1 LDEEYKRVEKRVRE
15 LTADNDALM
24 DQQDAMLADLADD
37 APNVADATKTVNAT
51 ALQYLASKKPQ
62 PPANLAPMQLMAWE
76 PIEADKRKFL
86 RINEAVINPLDTL
99 SLAAK
104 GALLPEQID
113 ALNTVYP
120 SLMAEVRANLLERI
134 EQTGK
139 VPEKHR
145 MMVSMILGKDIDGR
159 MQAAKIVPAQSVY
172 GQQRQVDAQKQAQA
186 QMPMTRAQRLNL
198 AERAEYEGSAR
209 RNAQE
214 LK

>member
-1 LDEEYKRVEKRVRE
+1 
-15 LTADNDALM
+15 M
-24 DQQDAMLADLADD
+24 DQQDAMLADMVDD
-37 APNVADATKTVNAT
+37 APTIADATKTVNAT
-51 ALQYLASKKPQ
+51 ALQYLANVKPK
-62 PPANLAPMQLMAWE
+62 PPANMPPMQLLTWE
-76 PIEADKRKFL
+76 PVDADKRKFL
-86 RINEAVINPLDTL
+86 RITDAVMNPVETL
-99 SLAAK
+99 ELAGK

-120 SLMAEVRANLLERI
+120 SLMADVRSKLLERI

-172 GQQRQVDAQKQAQA
+172 GQQRQVDAQKREQA
-186 QMPMTRAQRLNL
+186 QMPLSRAKALRLP
-198 AERAEYEGSAR
+198 ERADYEGSAR
-209 RNAQE
+209 RNAQ

>member
-1 LDEEYKRVEKRVRE
+1 
-15 LTADNDALM
+15 
-24 DQQDAMLADLADD
+24 
-37 APNVADATKTVNAT
+37 
-51 ALQYLASKKPQ
+51 
-62 PPANLAPMQLMAWE
+62 MQLLTWE
-76 PIEADKRKFL
+76 PVDADKRKFL
-86 RINEAVINPLDTL
+86 RITDAVMNPVETL
-99 SLAAK
+99 ELAGK

-120 SLMAEVRANLLERI
+120 SLMADVRSKLLERI

-172 GQQRQVDAQKQAQA
+172 GQQRQVDAQKREQA
-186 QMPMTRAQRLNL
+186 QMPLSRAKALRLP
-198 AERAEYEGSAR
+198 ERADYEGSAR
-209 RNAQE
+209 RNAQ